1 MSDRKIWQYE
11 EYQDLFQL
19 RGKYGSEEAEQLVN
33 ELLSIMDVKARQST
47 VSTVGEGSKAR
58 EHVPNWAFIVIIV
71 SILLSAIAF
80 YIGTCINK
88 KTSWRPFSNGKP
100 KTAGKRRL
108 WGAGFSGGIW
118 GAS

>member
-1 MSDRKIWQYE
+1 MEQYLLTSDERKYK
-11 EYQDLFQL
+11 L
-19 RGKYGSEEAEQLVN
+19 REKYGSEEAEQLVN
-33 ELLSIMDVKARQST
+33 ELLNIMDVTARPPT
-47 VSTVGEGSKAR
+47 VSTVEEGSENR